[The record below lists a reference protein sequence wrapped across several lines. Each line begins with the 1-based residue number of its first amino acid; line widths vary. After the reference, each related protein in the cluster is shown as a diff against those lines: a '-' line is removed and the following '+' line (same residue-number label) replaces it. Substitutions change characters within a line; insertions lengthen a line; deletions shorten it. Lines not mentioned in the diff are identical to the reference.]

1 MAEERLQRRLA
12 AVLSADVVGYSRLM
26 GLDEV
31 GTLARLNT
39 LRRELIDPSIAAH
52 AGRIVKL
59 MGDGLLVEFASAVDA
74 VTCAIEIQRQ
84 LRAHYAGKTDAN
96 PIQFRIGIN
105 VGDVIIDGEDILGDG
120 VNVAARIEAIADQG
134 GISISENVWQQVQGK
149 VAATFVDAGEQKLK
163 NIARPVRV
171 YRVEVGTEVQTPST
185 AGTISLPDTPSIAVL
200 PFQNMSGEAEQEY
213 FADGVVEDII
223 TGLSRIRW
231 LFVIA
236 RNSSFAYKGQPLDI
250 RKVGRELGVR
260 YVLEGSVRKAAARVR
275 ITTQL
280 IEAEANRHIW
290 AERYDRSIDDIFAV
304 QDDITM
310 STVAAIEPSLRQA
323 EIERVKRK
331 RPDNL
336 DAYDLVLRSLP
347 EVFTLM
353 PEGASRALPL
363 LERALALEPDY
374 AAALAYAAW
383 CHEVLFVRAG
393 LREENRLSMSRYARA
408 ALLHGRDDA
417 TALTVAGFRI
427 GLIEHDRATA
437 FKAFDTA
444 LALSPSSAFTYMF
457 GSTLFGWA
465 GDADRAINWGE
476 RAARLSPFDPLG
488 FLAFDGISLGHF
500 MRGRYSD
507 AAEAARRAIQVNP
520 LFSINYMCLVAA
532 LSRLGQTAEAKSV
545 AARLLE
551 LQPSFSISRQCAAV
565 GVIPTLTA
573 ELTEAVCSV
582 GLPA

>member
-1 MAEERLQRRLA
+1 MPEERLQRRLA

-26 GLDEV
+26 GLDEA
-31 GTLARLNT
+31 GTVSRLNA
-39 LRRELIDPSIAAH
+39 LRRELIEPTIGVHS
-52 AGRIVKL
+52 GRVVKL
-59 MGDGLLVEFASAVDA
+59 MGDGVLVEFASAVDA
-74 VTCAIEIQRQ
+74 VTCAIEIQRK
-84 LRAHYAGKTDAN
+84 LRAHIAGKTDVN

-120 VNVAARIEAIADQG
+120 VNIAARIEGVAEPG

-149 VAATFVDAGEQKLK
+149 VVASFVDAGEQNLK
-163 NIARPVRV
+163 NISRPVRV
-171 YRVEVGTEVQTPST
+171 YRVETGPESQPPSKT
-185 AGTISLPDTPSIAVL
+185 GIVSLPETPSIAVL
-200 PFQNMSGEAEQEY
+200 PFQNMSGDAEQEY

-236 RNSSFAYKGQPLDI
+236 RNSSFVYKGQPPDI

-260 YVLEGSVRKAAARVR
+260 YVLEGSVRKAAGRVR

-280 IEAEANRHIW
+280 IEAETNRHIW
-290 AERYDRSIDDIFAV
+290 AERYDRAIDDIFAV

-331 RPDNL
+331 RPDSL

-347 EVFTLM
+347 QVFTLM
-353 PEGASRALPL
+353 PDGASKALPL
-363 LERALALEPDY
+363 LERALGLEADY
-374 AAALAYAAW
+374 ATALAYAAW

-393 LREENRLSMSRYARA
+393 LREENRLSMSRYAHA

-417 TALTVAGFRI
+417 TALTVAGFCI

-437 FKAFDTA
+437 FKAFDAA

-465 GDADRAINWGE
+465 GDADRAISWGE
-476 RAARLSPFDPLG
+476 RAVRLSPFDPLG

-500 MRGRYSD
+500 MTGRYGESAD
-507 AAEAARRAIQVNP
+507 AARRAIQINP

-532 LSRLGQTAEAKSV
+532 LSKLGQTEEVKSAV
-545 AARLLE
+545 TRLLE
-551 LQPSFSISRQCAAV
+551 LQPSFSISRQCATV
-565 GVIPTLTA
+565 GVVPSLTA
-573 ELTEAVCSV
+573 
-582 GLPA
+582 